1 MFIYKNWE
9 RFCSDVSKL
18 GIETYTALEALS
30 ISSENRNYIIIKH
43 DVETSVQK
51 ALIIAEIENKYNIKT
66 TYYVQSYLLDSR
78 DNLEFLKRIKSL
90 GHEITYHY
98 DVLDSNRG
106 DWKLAISEFNS
117 TLVKFEENGFEVKTV
132 CPHGNPVM
140 QRDGWSSNKDFFR
153 NEDVKN
159 LYPEVSDIV
168 INPEK
173 FGTTNFS
180 YVSDAGYGWKII
192 ADISNNDKGFFIKDK
207 EIKNLDE
214 LVQLISK
221 NEKSFIISAHP
232 HRWRKYGAIVSII
245 KISFF
250 LLRFIVLTLMK
261 IPFLNKFIGKF
272 YYLAK
277 KI

>member
-1 MFIYKNWE
+1 MFIYKKWE
-9 RFCSDVSKL
+9 KFCSELNGL
-18 GIETYTALEALS
+18 GIGSYTALEALS
-30 ISSENRNYIIIKH
+30 ISSENRNIVIIKH

-51 ALIIAEIENKYNIKT
+51 ALTIAQIEHKFNIKT
-66 TYYVQSYLLDSR
+66 TYYVQSYLLNSS
-78 DNLEFLKRIKSL
+78 NNVTMLKEIKDL
-90 GHEITYHY
+90 GHEVTYHY
-98 DVLDSNRG
+98 DVLDSNKG

-117 TLVKFEENGFEVKTV
+117 TLLKFTENGFEVKTV

-140 QRDGWSSNKDFFR
+140 EREGWNSNKDFFR
-153 NEDVKN
+153 SK
-159 LYPEVSDIV
+159 EVRGIFPGISDIV

-173 FGTTNFS
+173 FGTKNMS

-192 ADISNNDKGFFIKDK
+192 ADISNNDKKSLVKDEK
-207 EIKNLDE
+207 IENLDE
-214 LVQLISK
+214 LIKLISK

-232 HRWRKYGAIVSII
+232 HRWRKYGIVVNFI

-250 LLRFIVLTLMK
+250 LLRFIVKNLTK
-261 IPFLNKFIGKF
+261 IPFFNKFISKF